1 MIVAKI
7 KETHKAEEYAK
18 LGAEGMTYRAI
29 ADMYGCSYQNI
40 CQHLAGIGA
49 GHFRAFTE
57 KRCVFDGLREWMN
70 ANECTTAELL
80 RRLYGR
86 NPPPATNTRWAKI
99 MQGKTE
105 LRKQDIDNLIR
116 VTGRSY
122 EDLFRL
128 GSVNE

>member
-1 MIVAKI
+1 MVAKI

-18 LGAEGMTYRAI
+18 LRAEGMTYRAI

-49 GHFRAFTE
+49 EHFRAFTE

-86 NPPPATNTRWAKI
+86 NPPTATNTRWAKI